1 MSTSPPYPGS
11 GEPRPDAGPP
21 YGGPAPQPGQ
31 YPGGQYPGGQQPGSP
46 YPGNP
51 YPGEQQYPGNQ
62 YPGQPYPGNQQYP
75 GQQYPGAPQYPGGQ
89 YPGNQYPGQQYPA
102 GPPGY
107 PGASPYVSADPLV
120 ATSFSDWWTK
130 VIGVLVRSWQP
141 LLIIQLA
148 TVVPGMLIAAV
159 VTASAGGDPA
169 AVSVGAA
176 FVSLI
181 GGLILFVVSLLAQ
194 GASVY
199 VVGKQA
205 SGQEVGAGPALNFAA
220 GRALPLLGWG
230 LLAGL
235 LVMVGLFALV
245 LPGLYLLVVFAGSLT
260 GVIMFERAGI
270 GRTFALVNPAFGQTL
285 GRLLTFLLAAL
296 VYSAIVGAIV
306 GALVGTEG
314 FAASLLSNI
323 LTLPVTFASVGV
335 GVVTYATLRN
345 RENPAITTPALSAE
359 LDRP

>member
-11 GEPRPDAGPP
+11 SEPPHPDAGPP
-21 YGGPAPQPGQ
+21 YGSTPQPGQYAGTPYPGTPDPGGQYPPGQYSPGQYPGSPPHQGGQYPGGEYPAAQQ
-31 YPGGQYPGGQQPGSP
+31 YPGGQYP
-46 YPGNP
+46 
-51 YPGEQQYPGNQ
+51 
-62 YPGQPYPGNQQYP
+62 
-75 GQQYPGAPQYPGGQ
+75 PGG
-89 YPGNQYPGQQYPA
+89 YAG
-102 GPPGY
+102 GPPSY
-107 PGASPYVSADPLV
+107 PGASPFAAADPLV
-120 ATSFSDWWTK
+120 ATSFSDWWAK
-130 VIGVLVRSWQP
+130 VIGVLTRSWQP

-159 VTASAGGDPA
+159 VTAAAGTDST
-169 AVSVGAA
+169 AVTTGAA
-176 FVSLI
+176 IIGLI
-181 GGLILFVVSLLAQ
+181 GGLILFVVALLAQ

-205 SGQEVGAGPALNFAA
+205 SGQEVGPGAALSFAA

-235 LVMVGLFALV
+235 LVMVGLIALV
-245 LPGLYLLVVFAGSLT
+245 IPGLYLLVVFAGSLT

-285 GRLLTFLLAAL
+285 GRLLTFLLAAV
-296 VYSAIVGAIV
+296 VYSAIAGAIV

-314 FAASLLSNI
+314 FASSLLSNI
-323 LTLPVTFASVGV
+323 LTLPITFASVGV
-335 GVVTYATLRN
+335 AVVTYATLRN
-345 RENPAITTPALSAE
+345 RENPAVATPVLAAE

>member
-11 GEPRPDAGPP
+11 GEPPRPDTGPP
-21 YGGPAPQPGQ
+21 HGGPSPDPGQ
-31 YPGGQYPGGQQPGSP
+31 

-51 YPGEQQYPGNQ
+51 YPGNQYPGNQ
-62 YPGQPYPGNQQYP
+62 YPGNQHPGNPYPGGQYP
-75 GQQYPGAPQYPGGQ
+75 AGQYPPPPQYPAGQYPPQYPGGQ
-89 YPGNQYPGQQYPA
+89 YPQGS
-102 GPPGY
+102 Y
-107 PGASPYVSADPLV
+107 PGASPYAAADPLV

-130 VIGVLVRSWQP
+130 VIGVLTRSWQP

-148 TVVPGMLIAAV
+148 TVVPGMLLAAII
-159 VTASAGGDPA
+159 TAAAGTDSTV
-169 AVSVGAA
+169 VSVGAA
-176 FVSLI
+176 IVGLL
-181 GGLILFVVSLLAQ
+181 GALILFVVALLAQ

-205 SGQEVGAGPALNFAA
+205 SGQDVGAGPALTFAA

-235 LVMVGLFALV
+235 LVILGLVVLV
-245 LPGLYLLVVFAGSLT
+245 VPGLYLIVVFAASLT

-285 GRLLTFLLAAL
+285 GRLLTFMLAAV
-296 VYSAIVGAIV
+296 VYSAIAGAIV
-306 GALVGTEG
+306 SALVGPTG
-314 FAASLLSNI
+314 FVADLLRNI
-323 LTLPVTFASVGV
+323 LSLPVTLASVGV
-335 GVVTYATLRN
+335 AVVTYATLRN
-345 RENPAITTPALSAE
+345 RENPAITTPALAAE